1 MSNKRSITMRR
12 SPQEVVNAISYVLK
26 EGRKG
31 DEYTISD
38 LVKRTDMHYVTMN
51 DYLDI
56 VEYVQNNIPKISKID
71 TKGHAKIVIMEE
83 IEMPTVSEKEALLL
97 SLFDRG
103 AFTKNTAADVKTLN
117 KKPLKD
123 TEEQDLVRKE
133 GARYYL
139 TADGIVCA
147 ARTADMREERVM
159 HPRIANGKDI
169 TD

>member
-1 MSNKRSITMRR
+1 
-12 SPQEVVNAISYVLK
+12 VNAISYVLK
-26 EGRKG
+26 EGKNG

-51 DYLDI
+51 DYLNI
-56 VEYVQNNIPKISKID
+56 IEYVQNNIPKISKIN

-83 IEMPTVSEKEALLL
+83 IEMPSSSEKEALLL
-97 SLFDRG
+97 NLFDKG

-123 TEEQDLVRKE
+123 AEEQDLVRKE
-133 GARYYL
+133 GAKYYL
-139 TADGIVCA
+139 TADGIISA
-147 ARTADMREERVM
+147 ARTAGMREERIM
-159 HPRIANGKDI
+159 HSRIANGKDI

>member
-1 MSNKRSITMRR
+1 MRR

-38 LVKRTDMHYVTMN
+38 LAKRTDMHYMTMN

-56 VEYVQNNIPKISKID
+56 VEYVQNNIPKMSKID
-71 TKGHAKIVIMEE
+71 TKGQSKIVIMEE
-83 IEMPTVSEKEALLL
+83 IKMPTSSEKEALLL
-97 SLFDRG
+97 NLFDRG
-103 AFTKNTAADVKTLN
+103 AFTKNTAADVKTL
-117 KKPLKD
+117 KKNPLMEAEK
-123 TEEQDLVRKE
+123 QDLIKKE
-133 GARYYL
+133 GTKYYL

-147 ARTADMREERVM
+147 ARTAGMREERVM
-159 HPRIANGKDI
+159 RSRIVNGKDI